1 MITALD
7 HIIALTKRIARE
19 ICRDNLFIF
28 NLIIGPLV
36 TLYIVKV
43 CADSL
48 AKIPF
53 LRDFMP
59 MDALAI
65 GFMCLII
72 HFNGYVLCTLVVIRE
87 RTSGTLERV
96 FMATYKRSEVLT
108 GYLFGYSLL
117 ILAQTAIV
125 LAASKYLFNISYG
138 RNLPVIFASIFL
150 LGVVSIALAMF
161 VSNFARRESHAMVS
175 IPLIVL
181 PAFLLGGLIFPI
193 EVLPRWLQIVSYGFP
208 LRYVNIPIQQILV
221 GGETLRTVWPHFA
234 GLAVYGV
241 VMIVLGSLTL
251 KDRE

>member
-72 HFNGYVLCTLVVIRE
+72 HFNGYVLCTLVVIR
-87 RTSGTLERV
+87 
-96 FMATYKRSEVLT
+96 
-108 GYLFGYSLL
+108 
-117 ILAQTAIV
+117 
-125 LAASKYLFNISYG
+125 
-138 RNLPVIFASIFL
+138 
-150 LGVVSIALAMF
+150 
-161 VSNFARRESHAMVS
+161 
-175 IPLIVL
+175 
-181 PAFLLGGLIFPI
+181 
-193 EVLPRWLQIVSYGFP
+193 
-208 LRYVNIPIQQILV
+208 
-221 GGETLRTVWPHFA
+221 
-234 GLAVYGV
+234 
-241 VMIVLGSLTL
+241 
-251 KDRE
+251 